1 MDGFEITKPSPAR
14 PAPVLEGTPSS
25 MSAACCTSGS
35 AMHPRAVLQ
44 FWISDRRVLA
54 VAGLTIAGTGL
65 TLGWN
70 WLTAVGVAPLI
81 VSAAPCLVMCA
92 VGVCVM
98 CRSNQARS
106 APGVAPADA
115 PPPVSEG

>member
-1 MDGFEITKPSPAR
+1 MDSLEITKPSLVR
-14 PAPVLEGTPSS
+14 PAPVLEGTLSS
-25 MSAACCTSGS
+25 MSVACCTSGS
-35 AMHPRAVLQ
+35 AMHPRDLMQ

-54 VAGLTIAGTGL
+54 VAGLALAGAGF

-92 VGVCVM
+92 VGGCVM